1 MCKIDRKFKRADAVT
16 LSTLQMLICQM
27 TSMDWTNRTSWENRI
42 SFNENNSSMAR
53 SLSGGGRS
61 CHSGGHDFRREGNS
75 SGGYGASS
83 GVTRARD

>member
-16 LSTLQMLICQM
+16 LSTLQKLICQM
-27 TSMDWTNRTSWENRI
+27 TSMDWTNRASRENRI

-53 SLSGGGRS
+53 FLSGGGRS
-61 CHSGGHDFRREGNS
+61 CRSGGRDFRREGNS